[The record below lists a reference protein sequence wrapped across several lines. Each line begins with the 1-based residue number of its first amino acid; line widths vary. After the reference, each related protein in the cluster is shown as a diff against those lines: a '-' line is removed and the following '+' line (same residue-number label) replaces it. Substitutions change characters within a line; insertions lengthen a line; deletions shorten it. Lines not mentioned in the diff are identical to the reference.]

1 MAAYDY
7 RCDADGVFE
16 ITAPMGTA
24 PSTSPCPVCGEEAP
38 RSFTP
43 PLTASLRKI
52 DSPMGPLT
60 PDKRAPDSHGPPP
73 GMGRPP
79 LSHLPMTAP
88 MRGMP
93 RP

>member
-7 RCDADGVFE
+7 RCERDGVFE
-16 ITAPMGTA
+16 LTAPMGTA
-24 PSTSPCPVCGEEAP
+24 PSTSPCPECGEEAP
-38 RSFTP
+38 RIFAP

-60 PDKRAPDSHGPPP
+60 PDRRAPAGYPGP
-73 GMGRPP
+73 GGRPP
-79 LSHLPMTAP
+79 MTSLPMTGP
-88 MRGMP
+88 MRNMP